1 MAAKSKTYE
10 IAFALNGKTNSSFN
24 KTFNN
29 ANKMMG
35 SLAKTAASIGG
46 TLAAGQVVKDA
57 VMTYVDFEQ
66 AMANV
71 SAVTG
76 ETGQN
81 LKELEQLARDMGSK
95 TSKTATDAA
104 EAIGYM
110 GLAGWNSTQIMK
122 GIEPVL
128 RLSEAGMLDLGR
140 TSDLVTDSMSALG
153 LTVEDLPK
161 YLDMVAQTSRKSNT
175 NIDMLMEAMIVA
187 GGTVKNLK
195 VPMEEANA
203 LLGVLANRGK
213 KGSEAGNSLNSI
225 LINLTSGFGQA
236 GDAMEAL
243 GMSAFDSN
251 GNFKGVTKTLLELN
265 KKLSGLNEEQ
275 RNMYLS
281 MIGGK
286 EQINTLNALL
296 SGVSEEYATLEQSIV
311 SSDGA
316 LMEMANTMNDTTKGA
331 WELFLSAMDEVKI
344 KYASQ
349 LGPTFKE
356 ILKVASDKIP
366 KGIDLVATSFQALG
380 EVFNGGVSADAWNN
394 LAYALEALGLSA
406 GETRNII
413 MSLQSGSEMLGK
425 AFEYIS
431 SKAVEV
437 YGVISNNWS
446 TIAPIIAGITGAMI
460 ANKVATLAMTAAQ
473 KGAFI
478 IDALSKAW
486 TFANTALIMLQSGQS
501 VVTVAQWALNA
512 AMAANPIGVVCVA
525 IGALIAIGVAL
536 WQNWDTVKAKAFELW
551 AGIQSAFGGIGEWFG
566 GLWEGVKS
574 TFKSFINFII
584 GGLNKIPQALNTLNF
599 TVPEWVPGIG
609 GQSMGFNLPMIP
621 QFYTGTTGYNTP
633 DTFIAGERGPE
644 LVTNAPGYKVFN
656 SSRTKGIFGKR
667 SQDSSSN
674 ENASFLF
681 NPVINIYD
689 GGGDVEAKV
698 QKALQEA
705 YKLWKKEMKEII
717 KEMNGKG
724 RLAF

>member
-1 MAAKSKTYE
+1 MMAKSKTYE

-24 KTFNN
+24 KTFQQ
-29 ANKMMG
+29 ANSMVSSLTKTIAGIG
-35 SLAKTAASIGG
+35 S
-46 TLAAGQVVKDA
+46 TLAIGSAVSDA
-57 VMTYVDFEQ
+57 VMTFADFEQ

-76 ETGQN
+76 ETGKN
-81 LKELEQLARDMGSK
+81 LKQLEKLARDMGSK
-95 TSKTATDAA
+95 TTKTATEAA
-104 EAIGYM
+104 EAISYM
-110 GLAGWNSTQIMK
+110 GLAGWDSAQIMK

-153 LTVEDLPK
+153 LVVDDLPK

-187 GGTVKNLK
+187 GGTIKNLK
-195 VPMEEANA
+195 VPMKEANA

-225 LINLTSGFGQA
+225 LINLTAGFGQA
-236 GDAMEAL
+236 GDAMDAL
-243 GMSAFDSN
+243 GLSAFDSK
-251 GNFKGVTKTLLELN
+251 GNFKGVTQTLLELN
-265 KKLSGLNEEQ
+265 DKVSGLSEEQ

-296 SGVSEEYATLEQSIV
+296 SGVSEEYGTLEKSIMD
-311 SSDGA
+311 SDGA

-331 WELFLSAMDEVKI
+331 WELFLSAMDDVKI
-344 KYASQ
+344 KYASMV
-349 LGPTFKE
+349 GPTLKE
-356 ILKVASDKIP
+356 LLHYAAEKIP
-366 KGIDLVATSFQALG
+366 QGIDKFVAVCG
-380 EVFNGGVSADAWNN
+380 EMMD
-394 LAYALEALGLSA
+394 
-406 GETRNII
+406 
-413 MSLQSGSEMLGK
+413 
-425 AFEYIS
+425 
-431 SKAVEV
+431 KAVEV
-437 YGVISNNWS
+437 YGVIRDNWS
-446 TIAPIIAGITGAMI
+446 YIAPIIAGITGAMI

-473 KGAFI
+473 KGAMI
-478 IDALSKAW
+478 IEALSKAW

-501 VVTVAQWALNA
+501 IVTVAQWALNA
-512 AMAANPIGVVCVA
+512 AMAANPIGLVCVA

-551 AGIQSAFGGIGEWFG
+551 EGIKSAFGGLGEWFG

-584 GGLNKIPQALNTLNF
+584 GGLNKIPQALNKLNF

-609 GQSMGFNLPMIP
+609 GKSMGFNLPMIP

-644 LVTNAPGYKVFN
+644 LVTNASGYKVFN
-656 SSRTKGIFGKR
+656 SSRTKGLFGS
-667 SQDSSSN
+667 SQSTGSVSDD
-674 ENASFLF
+674 ARFLF

-689 GGGDVEAKV
+689 GGEDVEAKV

-705 YKLWKKEMKEII
+705 YRLWRREMKEII
-717 KEMNGKG
+717 KEMKGKG
-724 RLAF
+724 RLAFND